1 MSCDKPGQPQRCH
14 LESLRGWR
22 WRGGETWSS
31 LVHGPQGPR
40 GREAAQPRALCKL
53 CLPLPPWH
61 CVICAEELNTPAVQR
76 QRYSYR
82 YTISVTHNSLLGR
95 NNLFLG

>member
-1 MSCDKPGQPQRCH
+1 MVILGARSA
-14 LESLRGWR
+14 
-22 WRGGETWSS
+22 
-31 LVHGPQGPR
+31 GPSW
-40 GREAAQPRALCKL
+40 EAAQPHALRKL

-61 CVICAEELNTPAVQR
+61 CVICAEELNTRAVQR

-82 YTISVTHNSLLGR
+82 YMISVTHNSLLGR